1 MSVKFLSQEWADAL
15 KASLNESET
24 FRQAAA
30 GKRATLQQVIT
41 APDGDQRYWTVIDN
55 GAIDMGLGDAAN
67 PDATISQAYDTA
79 VALARRELSP
89 VTGFMTGKIK
99 VDGNMGLLL
108 GLQAVLTQL
117 PEAMARID
125 VEY

>member
-1 MSVKFLSQEWADAL
+1 VSVKFLSQEWADAL
-15 KASLNESET
+15 KASLNGSEA

-41 APDGDQRYWTVIDN
+41 APDGDRRYWTVIDD
-55 GAIDMGLGDAAN
+55 GAIDMGLGDAPN

-99 VDGNMGLLL
+99 VDGNMGMLL